1 MRKKREGRSIE
12 EDRISV
18 KIIRE
23 AKVNYPPPKGSGFPP
38 MANERG
44 LFMNKAVAKA
54 YEIARKEKD
63 FKISNLP
70 EIDVG
75 DIVKLSDVW
84 DGVGGNSEAPDRKES
99 PTYGA
104 YSYRISD
111 TCWINYEFDVIEEK
125 ENPLDTLVK
134 ITDIN
139 LI

>member
-1 MRKKREGRSIE
+1 
-12 EDRISV
+12 
-18 KIIRE
+18 
-23 AKVNYPPPKGSGFPP
+23 
-38 MANERG
+38 
-44 LFMNKAVAKA
+44 MNKTIAKA

-84 DGVGGNSEAPDRKES
+84 DGAGGNSEAPDRKES

-104 YSYRISD
+104 YSYAYSYRIAD
-111 TCWINYEFDVIEEK
+111 TCWINYEFDVIEKK